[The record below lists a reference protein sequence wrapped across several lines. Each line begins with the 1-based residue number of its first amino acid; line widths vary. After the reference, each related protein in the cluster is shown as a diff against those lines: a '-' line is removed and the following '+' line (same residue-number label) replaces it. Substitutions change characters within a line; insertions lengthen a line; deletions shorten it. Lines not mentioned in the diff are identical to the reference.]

1 MSVDPRPA
9 KRSASGPGELLE
21 EALPRLR
28 GVLRRY
34 AIPVEDAEDL
44 IQEVCLHFLRKRERV
59 VEPRTWLDGALR
71 KECLMYWRRR
81 RRRLYDAIDQELL
94 ELAADPARDAA
105 EQRLFR
111 RELHD
116 AMGRLRDRCRS
127 LLSLRYGLDVD
138 RRSVA
143 ERLGCAATSVDK
155 LTRRCLNALGRTLLA
170 PVRRAVG
177 G

>member
-9 KRSASGPGELLE
+9 QRPATGPGELLE
-21 EALPRLR
+21 QSLPRLR
-28 GVLRRY
+28 AVLRRY

-44 IQEVCLHFLRKRERV
+44 VQEVCLQFLRKREAV

-81 RRRLYDAIDQELL
+81 RRRLYHAIDQELL
-94 ELAADPARDAA
+94 ELAADPACDAA

-111 RELHD
+111 RELHA

-127 LLSLRYGLDVD
+127 LLSLRYGLEVD
-138 RRSVA
+138 RRTAA
-143 ERLGCAATSVDK
+143 ERVGCAAMSVDK
-155 LTRRCLNALGRTLLA
+155 LTRRCLSALGRTLLA
-170 PVRRAVG
+170 PVRRG
-177 G
+177 IRG